1 MRTVIFA
8 LSILIISSGWGLKAQ
23 ECNLVVKDS
32 FRGFVTQIKPKML
45 LVIHGGL
52 SSMNKSYEMCK
63 KALSIAPKD
72 YGVASLDFSTSTI
85 GGKEVEEAVLMA
97 QWLSKEGA
105 QSIGLLG
112 ESHGAYIAL
121 MASLY
126 IKPAFVVD
134 IAGPTDMAGMYAYFK
149 KHPDIFKDWIKAVE
163 MTKAKCIEEEK
174 SEETCLAELSPVN
187 YAGFMN
193 FPILIVHG
201 TLDKTVPL
209 EQSLKLARKLIRFKN
224 KDIWLFI
231 FPEEHSVD
239 FSQEPVRSLILNFI
253 NPEGEKDGVS
263 GSAAD
268 QKEHKALPEQA
279 GGEGKDRKNTGSSP
293 LGTIGKE

>member
-1 MRTVIFA
+1 MRTVIFV

-52 SSMNKSYEMCK
+52 SSMNRSYEMCK
-63 KALSIAPKD
+63 KVLSIAPDD
-72 YGVASLDFSTSTI
+72 YGIASLDFSTSTI

-97 QWLSKEGA
+97 QWLLKEGA
-105 QSIGLLG
+105 KSIGLLG

-126 IKPAFVVD
+126 IKPAFVID

-149 KHPDIFKDWIKAVE
+149 KHPDLFKDWIKAVE
-163 MTKAKCIEEEK
+163 MTKAKCVEEEK

-193 FPILIVHG
+193 FPVLIVHG

-224 KDIWLFI
+224 KGIWLFI
-231 FPEEHSVD
+231 FPEEHNVE
-239 FSQEPVRSLILNFI
+239 FSQEPVKDLILNFI
-253 NPEGEKDGVS
+253 NPKGEKDGVS
-263 GSAAD
+263 EGTAD
-268 QKEHKALPEQA
+268 QKKHKTLPEQA
-279 GGEGKDRKNTGSSP
+279 GGKGKDRKDTGSSP
-293 LGTIGKE
+293 LGTLRKE